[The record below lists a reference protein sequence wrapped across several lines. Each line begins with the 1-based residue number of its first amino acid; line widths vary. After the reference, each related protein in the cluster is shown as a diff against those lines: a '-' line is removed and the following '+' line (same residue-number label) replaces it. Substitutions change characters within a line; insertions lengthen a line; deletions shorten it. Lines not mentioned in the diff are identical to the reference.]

1 MLFSTRRDKP
11 DSEPLILNG
20 TEISFCSSV
29 KYLGVEVD
37 DRLRFED
44 HIENKPIKGCILY
57 GIFFT

>member
-1 MLFSTRRDKP
+1 MLFSTRQHKP
-11 DSEPLILNG
+11 YSEPLILSD
-20 TEISFCSSV
+20 TEISCSSV